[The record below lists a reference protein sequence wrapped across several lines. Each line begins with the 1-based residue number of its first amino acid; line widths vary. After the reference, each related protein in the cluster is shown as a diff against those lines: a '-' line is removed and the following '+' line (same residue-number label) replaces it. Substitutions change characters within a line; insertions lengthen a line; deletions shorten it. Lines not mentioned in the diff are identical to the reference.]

1 MPLPLPS
8 WPRQLCQGVRPAPAR
23 CTCRLHSIRMWLYIA
38 RMLDHLGCHTYLD
51 QPEDL
56 EGHGA
61 AAVLMRL
68 HHADLC
74 TAEHASSAK
83 HPPSHCA

>member
-1 MPLPLPS
+1 MA
-8 WPRQLCQGVRPAPAR
+8 APTVSRGKTSASA
-23 CTCRLHSIRMWLYIA
+23 LHVQVHSIRIWLYIA